1 MMPRRRRLNSWC
13 YDVTTFPVFL
23 TDKRSGNPVA
33 AELIDVISEADLR
46 AVEAEWKPVTN
57 ARIRELMS
65 RGIRPADWPEGW
77 HWKWRDKVQQITGL
91 LAFQTFALR
100 CEGKLQGLM
109 QLKTAGAIC
118 RVPEQAGK
126 DLVYIDYVETAPWNR
141 RAIVDSPRLGGVGT
155 IMIRAAIEVS
165 RDQEF
170 RGRIGLHSLPSAER
184 FYAEACGMTD
194 LGLDGTYE
202 GLRYFEMTSVQ
213 ADAFSG

>member
-1 MMPRRRRLNSWC
+1 
-13 YDVTTFPVFL
+13 VTTFPVFL
-23 TDKRSGNPVA
+23 TDKRTGNPVA

-46 AVEAEWKPVTN
+46 AVETEWKPVTN
-57 ARIRELMS
+57 VRIRELMS
-65 RGIRPADWPEGW
+65 KGIRPVDWPEGW
-77 HWKWRDKVQQITGL
+77 HWKWRDKVQSITGL
-91 LAFQTFALR
+91 LAFHTFALH

-141 RAIVDSPRLGGVGT
+141 KAIVDSPRFGGVGT

-184 FYAEACGMTD
+184 FYGDACGMTD

>member
-1 MMPRRRRLNSWC
+1 
-13 YDVTTFPVFL
+13 VTSYTVFL
-23 TDKRSGNPVA
+23 TDRQTGKSVE
-33 AELIDVISEADLR
+33 AELVETISEADLR
-46 AVEAEWKPVTN
+46 AFEIEWKPLTV
-57 ARIRELMS
+57 AKIREMMA
-65 RGIRPADWPEGW
+65 RGISPADWPENW
-77 HWKWRDKVQQITGL
+77 HWQWRDKVNAISGL

-109 QLKTAGAIC
+109 QLNTSRYRC

-141 RAIVDSPRLGGVGT
+141 RAIVDAPRFGGVGT

-170 RGRIGLHSLPSAER
+170 RGRIGLHSLPSAEA
-184 FYAEACGMTD
+184 FYAKACGMTD

>member
-1 MMPRRRRLNSWC
+1 MTS
-13 YDVTTFPVFL
+13 YPVFL
-23 TDKRSGNPVA
+23 TDKRTGEPVA
-33 AELIDVISEADLR
+33 AELIETISEADLR
-46 AVEAEWKPVTN
+46 SVEAEWKPVTN
-57 ARIRELMS
+57 AKIREIMAQGRS
-65 RGIRPADWPEGW
+65 PADWPEGW
-77 HWKWRDKVQQITGL
+77 HWMWREKMIAIGGL

-109 QLKTAGAIC
+109 QLNTARYRS

-126 DLVYIDYVETAPWNR
+126 DLVYVDYVETAPWNR
-141 RAIVDSPRLGGVGT
+141 KAIVADPRFGGVGT

-170 RGRIGLHSLPSAER
+170 RGRIGLHSLPSAEA
-184 FYAEACGMTD
+184 FYANACGMTD

-202 GLRYFEMTSVQ
+202 GLRYFEMTSAQ

>member
-1 MMPRRRRLNSWC
+1 MTAIN
-13 YDVTTFPVFL
+13 
-23 TDKRSGNPVA
+23 
-33 AELIDVISEADLR
+33 
-46 AVEAEWKPVTN
+46 
-57 ARIRELMS
+57 
-65 RGIRPADWPEGW
+65 
-77 HWKWRDKVQQITGL
+77 GL

-109 QLKTAGAIC
+109 QLNTARYRS

-126 DLVYIDYVETAPWNR
+126 DLVYVDYVETAPWNR
-141 RAIVDSPRLGGVGT
+141 KAIVAQPRFGSVGT

-170 RGRIGLHSLPSAER
+170 RGRIGLHSLPSAEQ
-184 FYAEACGMTD
+184 FYANACGMTD

-202 GLRYFEMTSVQ
+202 GLRYFEMTSAQ